1 MARPPVRRVVRR
13 VLLAMVLLLVVG
25 LVGGYW
31 YARPLLLTGTGYAAH
46 NACAVRLLADRDDP
60 EADLPPN
67 PLVPFL
73 RTSED
78 GAQVTGSL
86 LGLLARQEAHYA
98 EGYGCTLGDRAPDLE
113 APDPV
118 SGTSPV
124 QDAATD
130 PAYDAA
136 LDRAFGTDLSPAAR
150 EDLGTRAVVVVKD
163 GRVVAE
169 RYADGFTAGTRQLGW
184 SMTKS
189 VTNLLVG
196 RLVAQGQVRVDDD
209 RLREG
214 WTDGRAAITIDELM
228 RMTSGLEWDETYA
241 LGTPITR
248 MLYLE
253 DDMGAYVDSQPL
265 AHRPGSHLQY
275 SSGSTTL
282 LCDILLD
289 LTGSDAS
296 LPSQQVFGP
305 LGLSSFVVE
314 PDAAGTPVCSSYG
327 WATPRDWA
335 AIGQLALDE
344 GVVDGQR
351 LLPEGWMQQA
361 TTATQAEESEEDQ
374 PYGAGWWLNRLP
386 DGTAYDDRMPLD
398 TYEALGHDGQSMAV
412 IPSEGLVVLR
422 MGFTPRT
429 EVDDRFGD
437 LVQDVVSELG

>member
-1 MARPPVRRVVRR
+1 VVRR
-13 VLLAMVLLLVVG
+13 VLLVLVLLMVVG

-60 EADLPPN
+60 EDDLPPN

-73 RTSED
+73 RTSESK
-78 GAQVTGSL
+78 GRVTGSL
-86 LGLLARQEAHYA
+86 LGLLAKQTAHYTD
-98 EGYGCTLGDRAPDLE
+98 GYGCTLGDEAPDLPA
-113 APDPV
+113 APDA
-118 SGTSPV
+118 SGPSLVEDGTP
-124 QDAATD
+124 D
-130 PAYDAA
+130 PELEPA
-136 LDRAFGTDLSPAAR
+136 LDRAFGTDLSASAR
-150 EDLGTRAVVVVKD
+150 KDLGTRAVVVVKD

-169 RYADGFTAGTRQLGW
+169 RYADGFTRDTRQLGW

-196 RLVAQGQVRVDDD
+196 RLVSSGVLAVDDD
-209 RLREG
+209 GLRDE
-214 WTDGRAAITIDELM
+214 WTDDRGRITIDQLM

-253 DDMGAYVDSQPL
+253 PDMGGYVAAQPL
-265 AHRPGSHLQY
+265 AHEPGSHLQY

-282 LCDILLD
+282 LCRVLLD
-289 LTGSDAS
+289 RTGSRAD
-296 LPSQQVFGP
+296 LLGDELFGP
-305 LGLSSFVVE
+305 LGLTSFVVE
-314 PDAAGTPVCSSYG
+314 PDQAGTPVCSSYG

-344 GVVDGQR
+344 GVVDGER
-351 LLPEGWMQQA
+351 LLPEGWMEQA
-361 TTATQAEESEEDQ
+361 TTATEAKESEEDQ

-412 IPSEGLVVLR
+412 VPSEDLVVLR
-422 MGFTPRT
+422 MGFTPKT
-429 EVDDRFGD
+429 DVDDRFGD
-437 LVQDVVSELG
+437 LVRDVVAAQR